1 MEATAPVVLVQ
12 LATVELP
19 LHTQILLQL
28 AQSTPGGVSPAAN
41 VLRSMRAVETP
52 TPNSTILTVQMMLVS
67 GKLTVLT
74 GVNAMGAKL
83 LARLMRILHVLRK
96 SSVGEAAPGSSGQ
109 LAVLA
114 VAVEER

>member
-1 MEATAPVVLVQ
+1 MEATAPVALVQ

-19 LHTQILLQL
+19 LRMQILHQL
-28 AQSTPGGVSPAAN
+28 AQSTLDGVSPAAN

-52 TPNSTILTVQMMLVS
+52 TPNYTILTVQMMLVS
-67 GKLTVLT
+67 GKSTVLT
-74 GVNAMGAKL
+74 GVNAMEAKH

-96 SSVGEAAPGSSGQ
+96 SSVGEAAPGSFGL